1 NVCANTAMAAQMV
14 AESERSDVAA
24 ISSKQCAELYG
35 LKVLSDAI
43 QNSDNNYTRFI
54 CISRDLEIY
63 PGASKLSVMLTLPH
77 RPGSLSELMS
87 RFSMMGL
94 NLTKLESRPIPGKD
108 FEFMFYF
115 DLEASVLSP
124 SVLRMMDELE
134 NGPDTFV
141 FLGNYIEV

>member
-1 NVCANTAMAAQMV
+1 
-14 AESERSDVAA
+14 
-24 ISSKQCAELYG
+24 
-35 LKVLSDAI
+35 
-43 QNSDNNYTRFI
+43 
-54 CISRDLEIY
+54 
-63 PGASKLSVMLTLPH
+63 
-77 RPGSLSELMS
+77 
-87 RFSMMGL
+87 MGL

-115 DLEASVLSP
+115 DLEASVLNP

>member
-1 NVCANTAMAAQMV
+1 
-14 AESERSDVAA
+14 
-24 ISSKQCAELYG
+24 
-35 LKVLSDAI
+35 
-43 QNSDNNYTRFI
+43 
-54 CISRDLEIY
+54 
-63 PGASKLSVMLTLPH
+63 MLTLPH

-115 DLEASVLSP
+115 DLEASVLTP
-124 SVLRMMDELE
+124 AVLRMLDELE

-141 FLGNYIEV
+141 F